1 MERLIMTALAVIGTY
16 VWVFK
21 KYGIMAMAT
30 KKVCRHAGLGR
41 AKWQAFWNVP
51 VRDHRQLCM
60 ESASE
65 MIAKLRAERDPAA
78 YALVA

>member
-1 MERLIMTALAVIGTY
+1 MDRLIMTALAVIGMY

-30 KKVCRHAGLGR
+30 KKVCRHADVGR

-51 VRDHRQLCM
+51 VRDHRQLAL
-60 ESASE
+60 SASDL
-65 MIAKLRAERDPAA
+65 IAKLRAERARTEFALAA
-78 YALVA
+78 